1 MTVSGSIEPTDL
13 SPLAWRL
20 LRVAAGYEQRAV
32 ERELDDIVQAH
43 ISMLE
48 SGSRALSMSRR
59 QTLLELYTAEL
70 STEQVTAIAENF

>member
-1 MTVSGSIEPTDL
+1 MTAPGSIEPTDL

-32 ERELDDIVQAH
+32 ERELDDVLQAH

-48 SGSRALSMSRR
+48 SGSRALSSARQ
-59 QTLLELYTAEL
+59 QTLLELYAAEL
-70 STEQVTAIAENF
+70 SSDQITAIAEHF